1 MISAGT
7 RVVFRLSGTGSHGA
21 TIRLYAEKYTPPP
34 GRAGGAEGEDAEPE
48 PAAAEAEGGLAGGE
62 EGKAYPADLEVET
75 AEALAPLI
83 TAALAL
89 SKLQELTGREAPTVI
104 T

>member
-1 MISAGT
+1 M
-7 RVVFRLSGTGSHGA
+7 VFRLSGTGSHGA
-21 TIRLYAEKYTPPP
+21 TIRLYAEKYTTPPGR

-48 PAAAEAEGGLAGGE
+48 PAAEAEGGLAGGE
-62 EGKAYPADLEVET
+62 EGGAYPADLEVET